1 MLTRDSRSLKALQI
15 AAVVLGIMANTIGDP
30 THYGLTDTAVHWI
43 SLLSVIIGT
52 VSGILGTS
60 PLPGDRSNYVTP
72 PKDLP

>member
-15 AAVVLGIMANTIGDP
+15 AAVVLGIMANTVDP
-30 THYGLTDTAVHWI
+30 EHYGLTDVAVHWI
-43 SLLSVIIGT
+43 SLLSVIVGT
-52 VSGILGTS
+52 LSGILGTS